1 MFRIK
6 KKLHMKKNLRRHKP
20 TVTII
25 GSIHGNE
32 KIGALAINK
41 LKKLIKKEAVFG
53 KIHLIFGNPYAYKKN
68 KRFLRHDMNRLFK
81 PSGVELGKKPS
92 LEQKRAFKISKILDK
107 TDFMLDIHSTQK
119 PSVPFVYCKLSP
131 RHLAFAQI
139 FETEFI
145 VGPAKGAK
153 ITSLNACTDDY
164 VNSRGGI
171 GITYES
177 GWNQDLKV
185 LNRVVQKTKVFLKRT
200 LRSSIK
206 KRSPHAAGLA
216 CVLIDLYKE
225 IIPKTK
231 TFGLAKD
238 FRNFDFIKK
247 GGLIACDGNRKI
259 TAKQDSYIIFPKTQ
273 FIIGK
278 PACYLGRRFKRNQ
291 TN

>member
-131 RHLAFAQI
+131 RHFALARI

-153 ITSLNACTDDY
+153 IPSLNACTDDY

-185 LNRVVQKTKVFLKRT
+185 LNRVIQKTQKFLTIVESTHLKGVMPRNK
-200 LRSSIK
+200 IK
-206 KRSPHAAGLA
+206 PII
-216 CVLIDLYKE
+216 IDLYKE

-238 FRNFDFIKK
+238 FRNFDFLEKDE
-247 GGLIACDGNRKI
+247 LIAHDGKNKI
-259 TAKQDSYIIFPKTQ
+259 TAKQNSYVIFPKTQ